1 VIYTVGQIPLVQAPV
16 SGLAGTIFTRLKK
29 YITVFKHRLQP
40 RSRKFPA
47 SLDRVYSL
55 QKRFPRRACLL
66 LFASSAGRPR
76 RIGSDLLAG
85 SACLHLPRSARNFST
100 GEIAMQDRANPSYGT
115 STTEIDAQLQKLLCL
130 LGTWI
135 GKGKGEFPTIQSF
148 EYQEKL
154 TFKHLAGTPYIT
166 YEQSTG
172 LLNPDGSTKPS
183 HWESGILRPK
193 EDGIIVMSSVHDS
206 TRTEVMHG
214 EIDTSAT
221 LPGLLSIKFQSIN
234 LANDPRMVAS
244 RREFFVSGSELKYT
258 MGMATQRTP
267 NMTHHL
273 SATLN
278 RSKR

>member
-1 VIYTVGQIPLVQAPV
+1 M
-16 SGLAGTIFTRLKK
+16 R
-29 YITVFKHRLQP
+29 
-40 RSRKFPA
+40 
-47 SLDRVYSL
+47 
-55 QKRFPRRACLL
+55 
-66 LFASSAGRPR
+66 
-76 RIGSDLLAG
+76 
-85 SACLHLPRSARNFST
+85 
-100 GEIAMQDRANPSYGT
+100 DRANPSYGT

-148 EYQEKL
+148 EYQEEL
-154 TFKHLAGTPYIT
+154 TFRHRAGTPYIT
-166 YEQSTG
+166 YEQSTV

-183 HWESGILRPK
+183 HWEAGILRPN

-221 LPGLLSIKFQSIN
+221 LAGLLSIKFHSIN

-244 RREFFVSGSELKYT
+244 QREFFVNGSELKYT